1 MDIRRPGIYDSPE
14 VRRKLVVA
22 HWASSA
28 ERQMRL
34 TRGTGKLSMRIAIRS
49 KPASVRIRAVALAAA
64 MVLSGTSTNAVSDP
78 PKLGDLLA
86 GNTLSAVI
94 YVQRSLPPSGASA
107 LNRFMLQAYLR
118 RDGSALVRVWDA
130 AHNSYSRPV
139 ERKWDLSGN
148 TLCLDAVGLGPGK
161 ICAIVHV
168 WGPRIAGVGTTPYV
182 LLEGDLKPGNA
193 ILGTG

>member
-1 MDIRRPGIYDSPE
+1 
-14 VRRKLVVA
+14 
-22 HWASSA
+22 
-28 ERQMRL
+28 
-34 TRGTGKLSMRIAIRS
+34 MRIAMRS
-49 KPASVRIRAVALAAA
+49 NQASMGLWAVSFAAGL
-64 MVLSGTSTNAVSDP
+64 VLSGTSANAASEP

-94 YVQRSLPPSGASA
+94 YVQRSVPASGASA

-130 AHNSYSRPV
+130 AHDSYSRPI

-148 TLCLDAVGLGPGK
+148 TLCLDVVGVGPGK

>member
-1 MDIRRPGIYDSPE
+1 
-14 VRRKLVVA
+14 
-22 HWASSA
+22 
-28 ERQMRL
+28 
-34 TRGTGKLSMRIAIRS
+34 MRIVTRSNPARVGIRS
-49 KPASVRIRAVALAAA
+49 IVLAAA
-64 MVLSGTSTNAVSDP
+64 LVSRGTITEAASGP

-94 YVQRSLPPSGASA
+94 YVQRSVAALGASA

-139 ERKWDLSGN
+139 DRKWDLSGN
-148 TLCLDAVGLGPGK
+148 ALCLDVVGLGPSK

-182 LLEGDLKPGNA
+182 QLDGDLKPGNA
-193 ILGTG
+193 VSGTG